1 MKVYRRVLFGIATL
15 GTVFIALTIYIST
28 AQSSAKASEKAEDFF
43 CAMYSAD
50 PETFSAFIE
59 TDLNETFEEAEHS
72 LLALET
78 EVNTRYKGLCTESFH
93 QMVMGNRLWQI
104 APMAANKM
112 DAVLSV
118 EEVILNRVNPDDEDV
133 YFNFEIKIKAV
144 NQSNGQI
151 LQYVEKGQ
159 IRLTFENFGY
169 RVNSLKFTRND
180 LIKNVVNRFG
190 YL

>member
-15 GTVFIALTIYIST
+15 GTLFISLTIYISV
-28 AQSSAKASEKAEDFF
+28 AQSAARASEKAEDFF
-43 CAMYSAD
+43 CTMYAAN
-50 PETFSAFIE
+50 PESYSAFIG
-59 TDLNETFEEAEHS
+59 TDANELLEEAERS
-72 LLALET
+72 LLALEA
-78 EVNTRYKGLCTESFH
+78 EVNTRYKGLCTESFQ

-144 NQSNGQI
+144 CQANGQV

-169 RVNSLKFTRND
+169 RVSSLKFTRND